1 MQSNREVFLRMSE
14 EHYMSIPEDVR
25 SSYLSSKRVDEEKGD
40 WSENMKDEQYS
51 IFYGAVKIGKKQ
63 LAEREYQLR
72 EERRKINK

>member
-14 EHYMSIPEDVR
+14 EHYMSIPEDIR

-72 EERRKINK
+72 EERRKINR